1 MSIEVKI
8 EGGKLIITCDIMNPL
23 PPSKSGKGLVL
34 ASTYGI
40 LKSAVPHGGGNVE
53 LNMTA
58 YIPKRGAG

>member
-8 EGGKLIITCDIMNPL
+8 EGGKLIITCDIQNPM
-23 PPSKSGKGLVL
+23 PESKSGKGLVL

-40 LKSAVPHGGGNVE
+40 MKSGTPHAGGNVE

-58 YIPKRGAG
+58 YIPKKVAS